1 MPARYSFDFKILTA
15 RFPFL
20 KSSTGSDLLKLIGVI
35 RTVFQTVTTAI
46 NDANDARFIN
56 TASGSDLDKHGVT
69 LDLHR
74 NHGEHDDDYKTR
86 LLTDFRDIPTGLTV
100 ASIKNAV
107 NQVMGYDPEIDEY
120 YKSIWEWPSDNP
132 PVYSIFGK
140 TTIGASYETI
150 TPNEKMGCKFNLS
163 SSSEV
168 ELRQI
173 TVYLTGSP
181 GAVAH
186 CAIYSDNAGAPNAK
200 IADADHTA
208 TIREANWHTFHFS
221 DVQLSQNN
229 DFWLVINI
237 SGGACYYYYDSG
249 TSNQTAE
256 NADTPPPDD
265 PFGTP
270 TYNNRS
276 VSIYASYHVFS
287 WNKFFNSLGGRYFI
301 AAILSTEPT
310 VNQLDQMETNIIA
323 KKPVNKIVRI
333 VEERPSFYEL
343 FREIK

>member
-1 MPARYSFDFKILTA
+1 MAARYSFDFKILTA

-35 RTVFQTVTTAI
+35 KIVLQAVITAI
-46 NDANDARFIN
+46 NNTYDARFIN
-56 TASGSDLDKHGVT
+56 TASGSDLDKHGIT

-74 NHGEHDDDYKTR
+74 NNGEHDDDYRTR
-86 LLTDFRDIPTGLTV
+86 LLTDFHDIPTGLTV

-120 YKSIWEWPSDNP
+120 YKSTWEWPSDDP
-132 PVYSIFGK
+132 PIYSIFGK
-140 TTIGASYETI
+140 TSIGASYDTM

-163 SSSEV
+163 FNSDV

-173 TVYLTGSP
+173 TAYLTGSP
-181 GAVAH
+181 GTVAH
-186 CAIYSDNAGAPNAK
+186 CAIYSDNAGVPNTK

-208 TIREANWHTFHFS
+208 TIREANWYTFNFT

-229 DFWLVINI
+229 DFWLVVNI

-249 TSNQTAE
+249 TGNQTAE
-256 NADTPPPDD
+256 NTDTPPPDD

-270 TYNNRS
+270 TYSDRS
-276 VSIYASYHVFS
+276 VSIYASYHAFDWV
-287 WNKFFNSLGGRYFI
+287 KPFNSFGGRFYV

-310 VNQLDQMETNIIA
+310 VNQLNQMETNLVA
-323 KKPVNKIVRI
+323 KKPANKIVRI
-333 VEERPSFYEL
+333 VEEMPNHYEL